1 MPVLT
6 PGQHLPACPHSS
18 LPDGLRPGSS
28 PHAPH
33 HQKLPLGQQHLSGN
47 FDSGPFCSPGGA
59 SMSEIYMQRHEGDG
73 SFRRDL
79 LVIAELPWGNGLA
92 QLRVLPEC
100 CPFRR
105 HPVSASGGRLC
116 NRMCGILGRRND
128 VNTARNALA
137 RESGAKAPAA
147 ARARPLL
154 AGRNPRLPGRG
165 RHQCSENS
173 CTQLKNRSG
182 RARPVDP
189 PPHSP

>member
-1 MPVLT
+1 M
-6 PGQHLPACPHSS
+6 A
-18 LPDGLRPGSS
+18 
-28 PHAPH
+28 
-33 HQKLPLGQQHLSGN
+33 LSGGIFLSSQN
-47 FDSGPFCSPGGA
+47 CPGEKANPVRSGLFPFRVRATATARRFRGSHA
-59 SMSEIYMQRHEGDG
+59 TEGFPCG
-73 SFRRDL
+73 HGCPAGCHRS
-79 LVIAELPWGNGLA
+79 GNGLA